1 MAGPMSVTLTVRHYA
16 PEDAAAWNAFV
27 ATSKNGT
34 FLHDRRFMEYHSD
47 RFQDRSLIVEAGGKI
62 AALLPANL
70 KGTELQSHGGLTY
83 GGLITGQSMSAS
95 AMCETVSALGEFLRG
110 DGIARLRYKP
120 VPHIFHR
127 YPAEEDLYALF
138 QAGARL
144 VRSDLASAIAV
155 GHAPSFSKSK
165 RQGITR
171 AGKFGLQVSQSDD
184 IAGFWDILT
193 ARLHDAHQARPTHSL
208 EELKLLKDRFPENIQ
223 LWTAGDSEGLQGGI
237 VTFSCGP
244 VLHAQYMAATDDG
257 RQNGALDLII
267 GHLAQSGYGGHR
279 WFSFGISTTGDG
291 RELNSGLSRQK
302 EMFGAR
308 SVVFEQYEWD
318 VE

>member
-1 MAGPMSVTLTVRHYA
+1 MAGTMSLPMTVRHYA

-47 RFQDRSLIVEAGGKI
+47 RFRDGSLIVETGGKI
-62 AALLPANL
+62 TALLPANL
-70 KGTELQSHGGLTY
+70 SGTVLHSHGGLTY

-95 AMCETVSALGEFLRG
+95 MMCDTVASLGDFLRSEG
-110 DGIARLRYKP
+110 TTRLHYKP
-120 VPHIFHR
+120 IPHIFHR

-144 VRSDLASAIAV
+144 VRNDLASVIAV
-155 GHAPSFSKSK
+155 GHNPSFSKSK

-171 AGKFGLQVSQSDD
+171 AGKSGLQVTKDGD
-184 IAGFWDILT
+184 LTGFWDILT
-193 ARLHDAHQARPTHSL
+193 ARLQDAHQAKPTHSL
-208 EELKLLKDRFPENIQ
+208 EELRLLQDRFPENIQ
-223 LWTAGDSEGLQGGI
+223 LWTAEDSGGIQGGV
-237 VTFSCGP
+237 VTFGCGP
-244 VLHAQYMAATDDG
+244 VLHAQYMATTDEG

-267 GHLAQSGYGGHR
+267 GSLAQSGYNGHR
-279 WFSFGISTTGDG
+279 WFSFGISTTDG
-291 RELNSGLSRQK
+291 GQVLNSGLSRQK

-318 VE
+318 LA